1 MSRFV
6 LTPAARADLT
16 EIFDYI
22 AQDSRDA
29 AHRVLKE
36 LRAAMKKL
44 AHMPEM
50 GHYRRDLV
58 SEPLRFW
65 PVYSYLIIYR
75 PEARPIQ
82 VVRVLHGARDV
93 RSILEETS

>member
-16 EIFDYI
+16 EIFNYI
-22 AQDSRDA
+22 SQDSPDSAR
-29 AHRVLKE
+29 RVLDE
-36 LRAAMKKL
+36 LRGAMRKL
-44 AHMPEM
+44 SQMPEI
-50 GHYRRDLV
+50 GHYRQDLAD
-58 SEPLRFW
+58 EPLRFW

-75 PEARPIQ
+75 FELRPLQ

-93 RSILEETS
+93 RSILEET